1 MSGAPL
7 MRLRGLGC
15 RRGTRT
21 LFTGVDLD
29 IRAGERIALLG
40 PNGAGKTS
48 LLHAMVGL
56 MPITSGHIEAFGND
70 TRTEDDFMA
79 GARLLVELRDRLGRI
94 LQIAVHH
101 HRVLAGALGEP
112 GGDRRVLTEV
122 AAEPHAAHPDREL
135 PPVYTLQFR
144 GGELVELTKDQR
156 YADQVVIR
164 AGERGKTLHPS
175 SQAASWVVLFPRISS
190 SKPYVVPEW
199 LLSRV

>member
-1 MSGAPL
+1 MSSERHKPATSNVNSLATPSDLGGKPGAAVAS
-7 MRLRGLGC
+7 
-15 RRGTRT
+15 TRAK
-21 LFTGVDLD
+21 
-29 IRAGERIALLG
+29 RADGEAH
-40 PNGAGKTS
+40 AGHT
-48 LLHAMVGL
+48 
-56 MPITSGHIEAFGND
+56 
-70 TRTEDDFMA
+70 
-79 GARLLVELRDRLGRI
+79 
-94 LQIAVHH
+94 
-101 HRVLAGALGEP
+101 
-112 GGDRRVLTEV
+112 
-122 AAEPHAAHPDREL
+122 DREL